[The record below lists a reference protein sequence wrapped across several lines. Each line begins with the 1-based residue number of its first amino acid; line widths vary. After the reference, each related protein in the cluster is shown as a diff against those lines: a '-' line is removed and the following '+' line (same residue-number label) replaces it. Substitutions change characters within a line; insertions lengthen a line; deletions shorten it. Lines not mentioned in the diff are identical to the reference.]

1 MEKNFNI
8 DTDKIGNDV
17 EKTTTYLKKLS
28 DYIERK
34 LYDSKGNLKEG
45 GVKSLSLSFAML
57 VGFSMAILI
66 VSTIAISFIILT
78 KNETILATK
87 RDLIEIKIELKKT
100 DNQLDQWKDRYN
112 NVYSKC
118 DSIGYARARAALEFS
133 QSLKVDVDATKS
145 QIKSVVSQKVKE
157 TQDLKKLNN
166 DVKSIHSNL

>member
-45 GVKSLSLSFAML
+45 GVKSLSLTFAML

-87 RDLIEIKIELKKT
+87 
-100 DNQLDQWKDRYN
+100 Y
-112 NVYSKC
+112 
-118 DSIGYARARAALEFS
+118 
-133 QSLKVDVDATKS
+133 
-145 QIKSVVSQKVKE
+145 
-157 TQDLKKLNN
+157 
-166 DVKSIHSNL
+166 